1 MSTEEKTVTVEEKQH
16 TPKQAARYLAYG
28 KRRAGKEMTAEEIKA
43 AEEYRTERNWYERE
57 WRKNNRERY
66 NESQRRWKE
75 KNREHVKALQKK
87 WREEHPTYFNDY
99 MKGYRIRKAYECG
112 RERVIKSIESKEK
125 ILESQPMEVRELVEK
140 IKQIRERRKA

>member
-1 MSTEEKTVTVEEKQH
+1 MNTETMAVEGRQH
-16 TPKQAARYLAYG
+16 TPKQVARYLAYG
-28 KRRAGKEMTAEEIKA
+28 KKRAGKEMTAEEEVA
-43 AEEYRTERNWYERE
+43 AEEYRKERNLYERE
-57 WRKNNRERY
+57 WRRNNRERY

-112 RERVIKSIESKEK
+112 RERVISRVENKQE
-125 ILESQPMEVRELVEK
+125 ILERQPTDVRELVEK
-140 IKQIRERRKA
+140 IRQIRERRRA